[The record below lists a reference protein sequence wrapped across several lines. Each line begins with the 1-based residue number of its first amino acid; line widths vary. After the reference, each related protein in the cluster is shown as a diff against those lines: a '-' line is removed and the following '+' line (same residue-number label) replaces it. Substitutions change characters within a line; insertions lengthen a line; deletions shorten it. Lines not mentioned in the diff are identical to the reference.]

1 LLHLS
6 TLPVLLSLVPSLAG
20 DAPQWG
26 GFRGNNGCG
35 LSSAVGLPDALDPET
50 NLKWRVEIPEGYSS
64 PVVAGEKLFLTGASA
79 TAEGRTLTGKLV
91 TQCLDAT
98 TGETRWTRELDFSGR
113 RPGQNS
119 PAAPS
124 PVTDGEIVVVLFQ
137 HFGLLAYDTA
147 GKELWRQ
154 PIGPFNLPHGMS
166 TSPLLSGDL
175 VVLQVDQDAGA
186 YLIAFDKQTGA
197 QRWRTE
203 RPGVTHSYA
212 TPAIWQP
219 EEGPAQVVV
228 SGTMQVAGY
237 ALTDGAKL
245 WWLNGS
251 AWQTKCIPVFAR
263 GRCYVNAFMPS
274 LAEMEYPTFSG
285 TIAEHDAD
293 GDGKVATSEFGDDT
307 LHSLWPLFDQ
317 DHDELLDEKEWSFAL
332 ATNDANGG
340 LFAIDPSGKGDVTD
354 SKLKWK
360 TEDRRV
366 LSDVTTPVVVADALF
381 VVKDGGLLTSL
392 DLESGEI
399 IKRAR
404 VGKSDSFFASPATV
418 EHELELTVERVSVLV
433 GRTQLEQLLG

>member
-1 LLHLS
+1 
-6 TLPVLLSLVPSLAG
+6 
-20 DAPQWG
+20 
-26 GFRGNNGCG
+26 
-35 LSSAVGLPDALDPET
+35 
-50 NLKWRVEIPEGYSS
+50 
-64 PVVAGEKLFLTGASA
+64 
-79 TAEGRTLTGKLV
+79 
-91 TQCLDAT
+91 
-98 TGETRWTRELDFSGR
+98 
-113 RPGQNS
+113 
-119 PAAPS
+119 
-124 PVTDGEIVVVLFQ
+124 
-137 HFGLLAYDTA
+137 
-147 GKELWRQ
+147 
-154 PIGPFNLPHGMS
+154 
-166 TSPLLSGDL
+166 
-175 VVLQVDQDAGA
+175 LQVDQDAGA

-404 VGKSDSFFASPATV
+404 VGKSDSFFASPVAGDGKLYLAGQTGILSVVDAKPEWETLAT
-418 EHELELTVERVSVLV
+418 HTLEEETIWATPALADRAVFVRGKQALYCFEDP
-433 GRTQLEQLLG
+433 E